1 MESSAMLNQP
11 ATDVILHAFD
21 WRYADIADNAALI
34 QELGYKSVLVSPAMK
49 SLRSDK
55 NKPQQKP
62 TQWWQRYQPQD
73 YRVIDNQLGD
83 TQDFAAMVDTLR
95 QHGLRTYVDVVFNHM
110 ANESSIRSDLTYPNQ
125 SDRNDYQRDPEYY
138 ESIRLF
144 GDLSQPLFDE
154 NDFVEAFGIKNW
166 RDKWEV
172 QNGRITGGPTDPG
185 LPTLLDNENV
195 VEQQRSY
202 LKALKAM
209 GVKGFRIDAAKHMT
223 LAHLRKV
230 WTDDICEQMHIFG
243 EIITDG
249 GATEEEYE
257 LFLEPYLKHTR
268 LGAYDFPL
276 FNTIF
281 KAFDKKGSFKSLI
294 NPYCF
299 GQALSNTRAIT
310 FAVTHDIP
318 NNDVFLEYM
327 MDEDAEKLAIAFI
340 LGRDGGVPLIY
351 SELDTSGIKDRDGQ
365 PRWLNDWKAPYMRG
379 MIQFHNCT
387 HGETMRVVEA
397 NDDLLVFVRGDKG
410 IVVINKSKRSKTAN
424 LTWCGS
430 VTDTLSGKV
439 FESDEKT
446 LTLKVE
452 ANSCLMLLANPQGE
466 LA

>member
-1 MESSAMLNQP
+1 MESSSMLNQP

-73 YRVIDNQLGD
+73 YRVIDNELGD
-83 TQDFAAMVDTLR
+83 TLDFATMVDTLK

-110 ANESSIRSDLTYPNQ
+110 ANESSIRSDLTYPNKT
-125 SDRNDYQRDPEYY
+125 DLNAYQKEHEYY
-138 ESIRLF
+138 DSICLF

-209 GVKGFRIDAAKHMT
+209 GVKGFRIDAAKHMS
-223 LAHLRKV
+223 LSHLRKV

-327 MDEDAEKLAIAFI
+327 MEEEAEKLATAFI
-340 LGRDGGVPLIY
+340 LGRDGGVPLVY
-351 SELDTSGIKDRDGQ
+351 SELDTSGIKDSNGQ

-379 MIQFHNCT
+379 MIQFHNRV

-410 IVVINKSKRSKTAN
+410 IVVINKSKRSKTAT

-430 VTDTLSGKV
+430 VVDTLTGKT
-439 FESDEKT
+439 FESKEKT
-446 LTLKVE
+446 LTLNVDS
-452 ANSCLMLLANPQGE
+452 NSCLMLLAQSE
-466 LA
+466 SA

>member
-83 TQDFAAMVDTLR
+83 TKDFAAMVDILR

-125 SDRNDYQRDPEYY
+125 NDLNDYQQAPEYY

-144 GDLSQPLFDE
+144 GDLSKPLFDE

-318 NNDVFLEYM
+318 NNDVFLEYV
-327 MDEDAEKLAIAFI
+327 MDEDAEKLATAFI

-351 SELDTSGIKDRDGQ
+351 SELDTSGIKDRDGK
-365 PRWLNDWKAPYMRG
+365 PRWFKDWKAPYMRG
-379 MIQFHNCT
+379 MIQFHNYT

-452 ANSCLMLLANPQGE
+452 ANSCLMLLANPE
-466 LA
+466 SESA

>member
-21 WRYADIADNAALI
+21 WRYADIADSAALI

-95 QHGLRTYVDVVFNHM
+95 QYGLRTYVDVVFNHM

-125 SDRNDYQRDPEYY
+125 SDRNDYQQDPEYY

-452 ANSCLMLLANPQGE
+452 ANSCLMLLATTEDE

>member
-21 WRYADIADNAALI
+21 WRYADIANSAALI

-55 NKPQQKP
+55 NKPKQKP

-83 TQDFAAMVDTLR
+83 TLDFAAMVDTLK
-95 QHGLRTYVDVVFNHM
+95 QHGIRTYVDVVFNHM

-125 SDRNDYQRDPEYY
+125 NDRNVYQQNPEYY

-185 LPTLLDNENV
+185 LPTLLDNDNV

-209 GVKGFRIDAAKHMT
+209 GVKGFRIDAAKHMS
-223 LAHLRKV
+223 LSHLRKV

-318 NNDVFLEYM
+318 NNDVFLEYV
-327 MDEDAEKLAIAFI
+327 MDEVAEKLATAFI
-340 LGRDGGVPLIY
+340 LGRDGGVPLVY
-351 SELDTSGIKDRDGQ
+351 SELDTSGIKDGNGQ

-379 MIQFHNCT
+379 MIQFHNCV
-387 HGETMRVVEA
+387 HGEAMRVVEA
-397 NDDLLVFVRGDKG
+397 SDDLLVFVRGDKG
-410 IVVINKSKRSKTAN
+410 IVVINKSKRSKTAS
-424 LTWCGS
+424 LAWCGS
-430 VTDTLSGKV
+430 VVDTLTGKV
-439 FESDEKT
+439 FESKKQT
-446 LTLKVE
+446 LTLNVE
-452 ANSCLMLLANPQGE
+452 SNSCLMLIANPDGE
-466 LA
+466 

>member
-49 SLRSDK
+49 SLRSDR

-125 SDRNDYQRDPEYY
+125 NDLDDYQKHSEYY
-138 ESIRLF
+138 KSIRLF
-144 GDLSQPLFDE
+144 GDLSKPLFDE

-230 WTDDICEQMHIFG
+230 WTEDICEHMHIFG

-318 NNDVFLEYM
+318 NNDVFLEYV
-327 MDEDAEKLAIAFI
+327 MDEDAEKLATAFI

-351 SELDTSGIKDRDGQ
+351 SELDTSGIKDRNGH

-397 NDDLLVFVRGDKG
+397 NDDLVVFVRGDKG

-430 VTDTLSGKV
+430 VTDTLSAKV
-439 FESDEKT
+439 FESNEKM
-446 LTLKVE
+446 LKLKVE
-452 ANSCLMLLANPQGE
+452 ANSCLMLLTNPKGEQG
-466 LA
+466 